1 MSDSFATP
9 WTIAH
14 QAPLS
19 MGFPRQEFGAGLS
32 FPSPRDPPD
41 PWVEFTAPAASPA
54 LQADSLLLNQ
64 QGNPVELYHQNKS
77 SMDH

>member
-1 MSDSFATP
+1 MSDSFATL

-19 MGFPRQEFGAGLS
+19 MGFPKQEFWAGLQ
-32 FPSPRDPPD
+32 FPSPRDLPD
-41 PWVEFTAPAASPA
+41 PGVELMAPAASPA
-54 LQADSLLLNQ
+54 LQADSFLLNQ
-64 QGNPVELYHQNKS
+64 QGNPVGLYHQNKS

>member
-19 MGFPRQEFGAGLS
+19 MEFPRQEFWAGLP
-32 FPSPRDPPD
+32 FPSPSDLPD
-41 PWVEFTAPAASPA
+41 PGVELMAPAASPA

-64 QGNPVELYHQNKS
+64 QGNPVGLYHQNKS